1 MLINKTHCR
10 AYALEAAKQ
19 ERAHRFTR
27 VSPDVYEDLNR
38 VVANWLRARVKS
50 QPSKGQTIR

>member
-1 MLINKTHCR
+1 MLINKTHVR
-10 AYALEAAKQ
+10 DFLLEAAKQ

-27 VSPDVYEDLNR
+27 VGEELYSELDR
-38 VVANWLRARVKS
+38 VVAAWLRHRAKS